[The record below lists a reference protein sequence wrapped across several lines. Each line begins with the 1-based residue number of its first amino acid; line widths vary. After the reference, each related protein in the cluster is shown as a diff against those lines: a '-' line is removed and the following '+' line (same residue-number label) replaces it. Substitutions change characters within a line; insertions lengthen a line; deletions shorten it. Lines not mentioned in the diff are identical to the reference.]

1 MVILILDIPPL
12 NKSYNF
18 KINTPVGVAGIRG
31 TRFQINIP
39 KLNTSNINLIVTE
52 GIVDFKFGSNKEVSI
67 TYGEK
72 MISSGDKEEAI
83 QEEISLIDNNI
94 DNMDI
99 PSIELTSDYKSISHY
114 IKYYKT
120 KNPVLINVFMLKK

>member
-1 MVILILDIPPL
+1 
-12 NKSYNF
+12 
-18 KINTPVGVAGIRG
+18 
-31 TRFQINIP
+31 
-39 KLNTSNINLIVTE
+39 
-52 GIVDFKFGSNKEVSI
+52 
-67 TYGEK
+67 